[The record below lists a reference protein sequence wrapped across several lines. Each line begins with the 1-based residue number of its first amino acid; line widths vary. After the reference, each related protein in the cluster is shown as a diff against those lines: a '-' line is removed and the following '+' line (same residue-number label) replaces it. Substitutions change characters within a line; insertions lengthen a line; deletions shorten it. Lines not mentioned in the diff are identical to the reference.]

1 MSPLPEATREERL
14 KALALAKGWIGAA
27 TFTEA
32 GTVEDL
38 ATRGKLTSGQ
48 VEALRLELDRPDA
61 GARTAGGRTG
71 EGANT
76 FKATWV
82 ETWGH
87 FEDLSLLAEG
97 GMGRI
102 FKALDRR
109 LQRRVAL
116 KLLHREDPELASRF
130 LHEASLQAQ
139 VEHPHV
145 CRIYEAGEWMGQA
158 FIAMQLIEGETL
170 KLAARRMTL
179 EEKLDVMIQVCEG
192 VHAAHQQGLIHRDL
206 KPSNLMVRQVEGTWR
221 AFVLDFGLA
230 RTLAATGKTQSGVV
244 MGTVHYMSPEQARGE
259 ERGLD
264 RRTDIYALG
273 ATLYELFGGEPPFSK
288 YQGLEALGRILA
300 EDPLPLR
307 RKAPQVPRDLETVV
321 MKCLERNREQRYGN
335 ARELAGELR
344 KVLEGD
350 PVEARRA
357 SWPERCLRWA
367 RKNRLGMAAGAGLL
381 LLVTFGGLM
390 YLQDLME
397 TRRQGMVAAQMSNAA
412 DRMEFRLQL
421 MRLRGGSPRGWREF
435 MDELR
440 DLERYVA
447 AEGESSH
454 SARYA
459 RGRVLMALG
468 LEEVGGHEVEQAWL
482 AGVRGRAVSWSLGE
496 ALAVRLRLLRGLA
509 LRLPSEDAAKAWI
522 QAEESVLRPRAAALL
537 REGLGQGTHPMG
549 YQEALLAAL
558 EGHEAEALRR
568 VRATFES
575 QPWLSDAKLLEG
587 DLLIASAQREQDAT
601 MALAQ
606 LDAAV
611 EAYREASRVAVDDVR
626 PLVREHRAQSWGA
639 TIVRDPGGA
648 RLRREAGERSLAKAA
663 AMAPEAGPVL
673 LERGWL
679 ALDRGDCEEAERLG
693 EKMLVEQPAWR
704 EAAILT
710 GMAYLAKAARGVED
724 PLVPITRA
732 ESVARKLV
740 QAGDRGPFGPY
751 LLEDALSRRAL
762 LQMARERAPWPALEE
777 ALREIRAA
785 QGRDPL
791 PSFHSEFEGYL
802 LRAKASH
809 ELDLGLDPRA
819 SASAAAGALAKV
831 LAVAPRQ
838 AKIYTELAEAYLV
851 QGRFEWESGLQP
863 ELHLAEA
870 RRTAFRAQELDP
882 DDPEPCRVQGEAALV
897 AAAVSKDQGRD
908 VEAWLTEARRWAIRL
923 HQLAPGHPAGPT
935 LEAEAMLLDPH
946 ATPAKWARAAQVL
959 SRAPGAEASFKAQ
972 LILARLALAQ
982 GLWSEALARA
992 REANRQAPGVGES
1005 RWVESIALKGMAREL
1020 PLAPQRADL
1029 EAQAQG
1035 AQEDAIRL
1043 NPRLKRRGAA

>member
-27 TFTEA
+27 TFAEV
-32 GTVEDL
+32 GTVEEL
-38 ATRGKLTSGQ
+38 ANQGQLTSGQ

-116 KLLHREDPELASRF
+116 KLLHRDDPELASRF

-179 EEKLDVMIQVCEG
+179 LEKLDVMIQVCEG

-206 KPSNLMVRQVEGTWR
+206 KPSNLMVKQVEGTWR

-300 EDPLPLR
+300 EDPVPLR

-344 KVLEGD
+344 KVVEGE

-357 SWPERCLRWA
+357 SWPERGFRWA
-367 RKNRLGMAAGAGLL
+367 RKNRLGMAAGASLFL
-381 LLVTFGGLM
+381 MLAFGGLM
-390 YLQDLME
+390 LLREQLE
-397 TRRQGMVAAQMSNAA
+397 ARRQGMVAAQMTNAA

-440 DLERYVA
+440 DLERHVA
-447 AEGESSH
+447 AEGETAQ

-468 LEEVGGHEVEQAWL
+468 LEEVGGYEVEQAWQ

-496 ALAVRLRLLRGLA
+496 ALAARLRVLRDYSA
-509 LRLPSEDAAKAWI
+509 RLPAEDAAKAWI
-522 QAEESVLRPRAAALL
+522 QAEEAALRPRAAAFL
-537 REGLGQGTHPMG
+537 REGLGQGPHPMG

-575 QPWLSDAKLLEG
+575 QPWLADAKLLEG
-587 DLLIASAQREQDAT
+587 ELLFASAQREQDPA
-601 MALAQ
+601 MAQAQ
-606 LDAAV
+606 LEAAL
-611 EAYREASRVAVDDVR
+611 EAYRGASRVAVDDVR
-626 PLVREHRAQSWGA
+626 PLVREHRAQRWGA
-639 TIVRDPGGA
+639 RVAKDPGLA
-648 RLRREAGERSLAKAA
+648 RDRVAAGERALDRAV

-673 LERGWL
+673 LERGWR
-679 ALDRGDCEEAERLG
+679 ALDHGDCEAAERLG
-693 EKMLVEQPAWR
+693 EKMLVEQPGWR
-704 EAAILT
+704 EAAVLT
-710 GMAYLAKAARGVED
+710 GLACLAKAERGGED
-724 PLVPITRA
+724 PTAPLMRA
-732 ESVARKLV
+732 ELLARKLI
-740 QAGDRGPFGPY
+740 QPGELSPFGPY

-762 LQMARERAPWPALEE
+762 LQMARERAPWPTLEA
-777 ALREIRAA
+777 ALREIRSA
-785 QGRDPL
+785 QAQDPR
-791 PSFHSEFEGYL
+791 STFHAEFEGRL
-802 LRAKASH
+802 LVAKAGN
-809 ELDLGLDPRA
+809 ELDRGQDPRA
-819 SASAAAGALAKV
+819 SATAAAGALSKV
-831 LAVAPRQ
+831 LAVAPRNLK
-838 AKIYTELAEAYLV
+838 AYADLAQAYLI
-851 QGRFEWESGLQP
+851 QGRFESESGL
-863 ELHLAEA
+863 EAEAHLAEA

-882 DDPEPCRVQGEAALV
+882 DNPAPCLLQGEAALV
-897 AAAVSKDQGRD
+897 VAAISREQGRD
-908 VEAWLTEARRWAIRL
+908 AAPWLAEARRWAMRL
-923 HQLAPGHPAGPT
+923 HQLAPHRSEGPL
-935 LEAEAMLLDPH
+935 LEAQASLMDAQGNP
-946 ATPAKWARAAQVL
+946 ATLARDAQALAKA
-959 SRAPGAEASFKAQ
+959 SGAEADFRSQ
-972 LILARLALAQ
+972 VVLARLALAQ
-982 GLWSEALARA
+982 GHWSEALASA
-992 REANRQAPGVGES
+992 REAVRLAPEVGEC
-1005 RWVESIALKGMAREL
+1005 RWVEALALRGLAGTL
-1020 PLAPQRADL
+1020 PPSTRRADL
-1029 EAQAQG
+1029 EAQVLAVREE
-1035 AQEDAIRL
+1035 ALRL
-1043 NPRLKRRGAA
+1043 NPRLKRRGLG